1 MAAFQDPGHF
11 QAVDLSS
18 ETGTGAQQTAGLEQT
33 MLTDDREGAARETE
47 DRLGHQAEK
56 DQASPAPSS
65 PTPLDYKLRKFFVLR
80 PGTFDQALAD
90 IKAQINQQEDGT
102 LQSTWLLTEID
113 HWNNEKE
120 RIVLICEKTLLI
132 CKYDFMVLT
141 YQYCRRVP
149 LNYIDRIYYGEFSF
163 PERSISR
170 LCPHLWGLPLTR
182 NKAHKCCDCNSRRE
196 GKGVRIHW
204 DKLREASFLSRWNP
218 WSTEI
223 PYTTFAEHPAINA
236 TERFTSLC
244 QLENFKIQLSQAVQK
259 AYQVDPVP
267 GRANGALIL
276 NHPIAIDSYMGVMSV
291 LSNQNRLGYSL
302 ARGSVGF

>member
-170 LCPHLWGLPLTR
+170 
-182 NKAHKCCDCNSRRE
+182 RE

>member
-18 ETGTGAQQTAGLEQT
+18 EAGTGAQQSAGLERT
-33 MLTDDREGAARETE
+33 VLTE
-47 DRLGHQAEK
+47 DRDGAIIETEGKLSNQVEK
-56 DQASPAPSS
+56 DEASAAPSPPAPM
-65 PTPLDYKLRKFFVLR
+65 DYKLRKFFVLR

-90 IKAQINQQEDGT
+90 IKANINQQEDGS
-102 LQSTWLLTEID
+102 LQSTWLLSEID

-132 CKYDFMVLT
+132 CKYDFMVLA
-141 YQYCRRVP
+141 YQYCQRVP

-170 LCPHLWGLPLTR
+170 R
-182 NKAHKCCDCNSRRE
+182 D
-196 GKGVRIHW
+196 GKGLRIHW

-218 WSTEI
+218 WSADI
-223 PYTTFAEHPAINA
+223 PYTTFTEHPAINA

-259 AYQVDPVP
+259 AYQLDPVP

-276 NHPIAIDSYMGVMSV
+276 NHSITIDSYVGVMSII
-291 LSNQNRLGYSL
+291 SNQNRLGYSL

>member
-33 MLTDDREGAARETE
+33 VLTDDREGAARETE

-56 DQASPAPSS
+56 DQASPDPSS

-80 PGTFDQALAD
+80 PGTFDQALTD

-149 LNYIDRIYYGEFSF
+149 LNYIDRIYYGEYSF
-163 PERSISR
+163 PERSI
-170 LCPHLWGLPLTR
+170 
-182 NKAHKCCDCNSRRE
+182 SRRE

-276 NHPIAIDSYMGVMSV
+276 NHSIAIDSYMGVMSV
-291 LSNQNRLGYSL
+291 ISNQNRLGYSL

>member
-1 MAAFQDPGHF
+1 MAAIQDPGHF

-18 ETGTGAQQTAGLEQT
+18 ETGPGAQQTAGLEKT

-120 RIVLICEKTLLI
+120 RVVLICEKTLLI

-170 LCPHLWGLPLTR
+170 
-182 NKAHKCCDCNSRRE
+182 RE

-223 PYTTFAEHPAINA
+223 PYTTFAEHPAVNA

-291 LSNQNRLGYSL
+291 ISNQNRLGYSL